1 MQKLREN
8 LHWYILGLLFVG
20 TLFIWYA
27 VAAED
32 RAGKLTVAFLDVGQ
46 GDGIFI
52 ESPTG
57 VQMLIDGGPPGS
69 VLRPL
74 GKMMPF
80 YDRTIDMLIVSNPD
94 KDHFGGF
101 LDILRAYKVGAML
114 EPGTVGASA
123 EYKTL
128 EELIPK
134 EPAPRILAARGEKLH
149 LGGGATLEILFPDR
163 DVSLVS
169 PNHGSIVARLSYG
182 NTSVLFTGDPPQSIE
197 HYLVSLDGARLK
209 SDVSKVGNRSSRTSP
224 SVDLVGVVAPS
235 MAIISDGK
243 GNSYG
248 HPHRETLETLAQFQV
263 PVHRTDLEGTII
275 LQSDGE
281 TIQIKK

>member
-8 LHWYILGLLFVG
+8 LHWYILGLLFVA
-20 TLFIWYA
+20 TILVWYA

-32 RAGKLTVAFLDVGQ
+32 RGGKLTVAFLDVGQ
-46 GDGIFI
+46 GDAIFI
-52 ESPTG
+52 ESPAG
-57 VQMLIDGGPPGS
+57 NQIMIDGGPPGS

-74 GKMMPF
+74 GRVMPF

-128 EELIPK
+128 EELTPK
-134 EPAPRILAARGEKLH
+134 EPAPRILAVRGEKLH

-169 PNHGSIVARLSYG
+169 TNDGSIVARLSYG
-182 NTSVLFTGDPPQSIE
+182 NTSVLFTGDSPQSIE

-209 SDVSKVGNRSSRTSP
+209 SDVLKVGHHGSRTST

-281 TIQIKK
+281 TIFVK